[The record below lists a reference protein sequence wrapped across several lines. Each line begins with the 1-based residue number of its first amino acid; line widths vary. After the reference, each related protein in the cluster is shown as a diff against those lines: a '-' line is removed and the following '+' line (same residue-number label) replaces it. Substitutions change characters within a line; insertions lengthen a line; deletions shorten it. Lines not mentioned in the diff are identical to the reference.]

1 MSNTSFPKEK
11 IKILLLENVHP
22 VTVKMLHDEGFT
34 AVDVHKA
41 AMSDSEL
48 MHVIDKYHVI
58 GIRSKTH
65 ITRRHIEKA
74 GKLMCIGAFCIGT
87 NQIDLEAAMQQGIT
101 VFNSP
106 FSNTR
111 SVAEMVIGLSI
122 MLMRKIPEKNAAA
135 HLGQWL
141 KESKGCYEVRGKT
154 IGIIGYGRIGSQ
166 VSVMAESL
174 GMQVLFYDVVPT
186 LSLGNARR
194 AKSIDEL
201 LGKSDMVTLHVPE
214 SSSTKNMVNESFIR
228 KMKTGAVL
236 INLARGTVVDLSS
249 LKKALE
255 SKKLNG
261 AALDVFPAEP
271 ESTADKF
278 VSTLQGLPNVILTPH
293 IGGSTMEAQ
302 ENIGAD
308 VASKIISLIDTG
320 STTGSLTVPELSLPV
335 QTHTHRILHIHRN
348 VPGVLSQIN
357 TALSRLNVNILG
369 QYLKTNEKIG
379 YVVLDIDKKTSAHA
393 LAELKKVKET
403 IKVRS
408 LY

>member
-214 SSSTKNMVNESFIR
+214 SNSTKNMVNESFIR

-278 VSTLQGLPNVILTPH
+278 VST
-293 IGGSTMEAQ
+293 
-302 ENIGAD
+302 
-308 VASKIISLIDTG
+308 
-320 STTGSLTVPELSLPV
+320 
-335 QTHTHRILHIHRN
+335 
-348 VPGVLSQIN
+348 
-357 TALSRLNVNILG
+357 
-369 QYLKTNEKIG
+369 
-379 YVVLDIDKKTSAHA
+379 
-393 LAELKKVKET
+393 
-403 IKVRS
+403 
-408 LY
+408 